1 MRFHSLHL
9 PSRSRQDARGRERL
23 EILLMFAAL
32 AAIVVIL
39 IGGSRLLVGL
49 LQS

>member
-9 PSRSRQDARGRERL
+9 PSRNRQDARGRERL
-23 EILLMFAAL
+23 EIALMFAAL